1 MGLSRNALTSVFTP
15 EWQTA
20 LKGAPE
26 KGMVATVKIFDPNTT
41 TSTWVPGT
49 GLVTSPTTWYAG
61 KARVQPLRSSNTKEG
76 KQVQY
81 VQVSVPIGGPFTGT
95 VHVGFS
101 MSVSVSPLNP
111 DLLTYVYTCVEVAD
125 SSNPVE
131 RTLTFLANHGLSAP
145 A

>member
-1 MGLSRNALTSVFTP
+1 VVLSRSALENVFTS

-26 KGMVATVKIFDPNTT
+26 KGMIATVKIFDPNST

-49 GLVTSPTTWYAG
+49 GMVTNPTTWYEG
-61 KARVQPLRSSNTKEG
+61 KARVQPISSSNTIEG
-76 KQVQY
+76 KRVQY
-81 VQVSVPIGGPFTGT
+81 IEVSVPIDGPFTGT

-101 MSVSVSPLNP
+101 MSVSASPLNA

-131 RTLTFLANHGLSAP
+131 RTLIFLANHGLSA
-145 A
+145 